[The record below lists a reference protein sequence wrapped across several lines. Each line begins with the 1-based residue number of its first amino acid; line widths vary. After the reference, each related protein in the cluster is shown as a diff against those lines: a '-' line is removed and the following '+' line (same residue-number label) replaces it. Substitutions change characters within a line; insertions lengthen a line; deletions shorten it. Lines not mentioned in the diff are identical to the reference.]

1 MRFKEY
7 LNENYTKKSLR
18 EELIQGG
25 VLKMI
30 KRLEYWFDFS
40 EKSTG
45 ERIRHLETE
54 LINAGGPQKFAMI
67 LRRVPSVS
75 HFLIK
80 HIDELTGDLLH
91 TAKLLH
97 K

>member
-7 LNENYTKKSLR
+7 LIKNHTKKSLQ
-18 EELIQGG
+18 EELITGG
-25 VLKMI
+25 ILKMI

-40 EKSTG
+40 EKTTD
-45 ERIRHLETE
+45 ERIHHLEQE
-54 LINAGGPQKFAMI
+54 LINNGGPQKFAMI
-67 LRRVPSVS
+67 VRRIPSVQ

-97 K
+97 